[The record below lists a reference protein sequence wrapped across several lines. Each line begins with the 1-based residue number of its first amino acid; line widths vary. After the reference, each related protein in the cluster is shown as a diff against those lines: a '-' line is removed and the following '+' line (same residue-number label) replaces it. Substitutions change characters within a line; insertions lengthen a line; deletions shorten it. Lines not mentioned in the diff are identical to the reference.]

1 MSNKFLL
8 PRLGG
13 LAKLLSA
20 GNDTQREKMRNE
32 LDEASKITRTEVL
45 ALIKERRGYYSQ
57 ALFRK
62 QREVDAMVTKLG
74 GPSNENQAAI
84 AEGKK
89 RRQAAGFFR

>member
-20 GNDTQREKMRNE
+20 GNDTQREEMRKE
-32 LDEASKITRTEVL
+32 LDQASNSTRTEVL

-62 QREVDAMVTKLG
+62 QREIDKVVAELG
-74 GPSNENQAAI
+74 GPSKENQAAI

-89 RRQAAGFFR
+89 RRQAAGFVR